1 MNRYWSGQLAN
12 IEHLLLACS
21 LNLTIVITTERK
33 REKGLL
39 FLFCFHFFSPYVSW
53 LHLSCQVIGTW
64 ETRAIKFLEKIND
77 TYQPKLEL
85 LVIQISQLNS
95 QFYILSFF
103 FLRLFFEYLYPLA
116 LILALIFD
124 LKRELFYN
132 KIFSICDYKLK
143 T

>member
-103 FLRLFFEYLYPLA
+103 FFKIIFRIFIPFSFNSSFNFWFKERI
-116 LILALIFD
+116 IL
-124 LKRELFYN
+124 
-132 KIFSICDYKLK
+132 
-143 T
+143 